1 MLRPG
6 QGLFAA
12 AVLCL
17 CAAASA
23 QTVQEQVQQAVTTE
37 LREDAQDH
45 THWLFY
51 EVDLTP
57 GNNVEQWVAQTTEGT
72 LTCVMNKNGQKLT
85 KDQQRAAMDAFI
97 GNAAARAKQR
107 KSSQHDD
114 EQAAQML
121 KMLPQAFVWTKE
133 STKGDETVYSFR
145 PNPSFTPPSWQARV
159 FAAMA
164 GEMTV
169 NNPQQRIVSLKGTLI
184 HDVKFFFGIFGN
196 LQSGGSFNVER
207 RELAPRIW
215 QITQAHIHIKG
226 HALLFKSIS
235 EQEDDVKWKFKRL
248 PNDITLAQAEKLLL
262 EQEN

>member
-23 QTVQEQVQQAVTTE
+23 QTVQEEVQQAVTTE

-72 LTCVMNKNGQKLT
+72 LTCVVNKNGQKFS

-97 GNAAARAKQR
+97 GNPSARAKQR

-169 NNPQQRIVSLKGTLI
+169 NDPQKRIVSLK
-184 HDVKFFFGIFGN
+184 
-196 LQSGGSFNVER
+196 
-207 RELAPRIW
+207 
-215 QITQAHIHIKG
+215 
-226 HALLFKSIS
+226 
-235 EQEDDVKWKFKRL
+235 
-248 PNDITLAQAEKLLL
+248 
-262 EQEN
+262 